1 MLTLFLRTLV
11 LLALFLLALFLL
23 ALVLQALL
31 PAAVG
36 LLAISL
42 AFPLLALALAR
53 LLILCEDIARLQPL
67 GRLLSRAR
75 ANARCRNNR
84 VPLARSL
91 PPGARPFWIFGVE
104 IARHPASLTLAIGG
118 VGRSSTGLGGV
129 RLCGIIGKR
138 RRESWRCHA
147 GNR

>member
-75 ANARCRNNR
+75 AKLAAATTEFRLPVACRLG
-84 VPLARSL
+84 PDHS
-91 PPGARPFWIFGVE
+91 GSS
-104 IARHPASLTLAIGG
+104 AS
-118 VGRSSTGLGGV
+118 
-129 RLCGIIGKR
+129 RLRDIR
-138 RRESWRCHA
+138 RR
-147 GNR
+147 